1 MDYKNSKLRKIIGS
15 KWTNYALLLLWV
27 IILIVDIHRFN
38 IEYFIKDVWGLLLS
52 VVMVV
57 WIAYDVFVNHKNA

>member
-1 MDYKNSKLRKIIGS
+1 MNYKNSKLRKIISS

-27 IILIVDIHRFN
+27 IILIVDIHRFD
-38 IEYFIKDVWGLLLS
+38 IEYFMKDVWGVLLS

-57 WIAYDVFVNHKNA
+57 WISYDVFVGRKNA